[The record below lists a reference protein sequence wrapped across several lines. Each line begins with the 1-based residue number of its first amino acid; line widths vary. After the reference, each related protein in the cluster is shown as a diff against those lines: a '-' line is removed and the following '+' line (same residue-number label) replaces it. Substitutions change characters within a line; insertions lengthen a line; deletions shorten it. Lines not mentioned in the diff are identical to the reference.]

1 MATNAT
7 VEKTNELYGADDPRF
22 GTGNYDNGHVPTD
35 PQIWRA
41 AQRRRAQRVTVVMPT
56 WVAVVCI
63 AVVIAFLIYVISAFL
78 IRASH

>member
-1 MATNAT
+1 VN
-7 VEKTNELYGADDPRF
+7 KTNELLSADDPRF
-22 GTGNYDNGHVPTD
+22 GTGNYDNSHVPTD
-35 PQIWRA
+35 PRVWRA